1 MTEDD
6 RARLNDVRVGVL
18 WIVSLSLVANILLA
32 LTLCFGPHLYR
43 RSYAAMALVSSV
55 IPRSA
60 WEIAGPVTPIS
71 LASSR

>member
-55 IPRSA
+55 IPRHA
-60 WEIAGPVTPIS
+60 IC
-71 LASSR
+71 